1 MASARENDLNPNT
14 YIGLSFPLRK
24 DSNNDFRLTKNSLEQ
39 SRHNLRNL
47 LLTYPGERLG
57 QPQFGS
63 RLRQLVFEQVD
74 EELPSRIEE
83 EVKRSISQWLPYI
96 NVLSV
101 QTLTDEGDTNKI
113 FVKLEYS
120 TTLNPDTINQ
130 IELDAS
136 SATSNY

>member
-1 MASARENDLNPNT
+1 MSALETDLNPNT
-14 YIGLSFPLRK
+14 YIGLSFPLR
-24 DSNNDFRLTKNSLEQ
+24 NNNNLDFAMTKNSLEQ
-39 SRHNLRNL
+39 SKHNLRNL

-63 RLRQLVFEQVD
+63 RLRQLVFEQID

>member
-1 MASARENDLNPNT
+1 MSALETDLNPNT
-14 YIGLSFPLRK
+14 YVGLSFPLR
-24 DSNNDFRLTKNSLEQ
+24 NNNNLDFAMTKNSLEQ
-39 SRHNLRNL
+39 SKHNLRNL